1 MQYSNLA
8 MRMFCS
14 TYGRRC
20 LSATNRHRLRFSESV
35 SPTYRFLRAHG
46 KPQISGQYLAGFKS
60 SRVKAMAGADEDL
73 LTTLKA
79 RGLFD
84 NCTDESGLRDALQLP
99 IKIYCGFDPT
109 ADSLHLGNLLGIII
123 LSWFQRAGH
132 QPVILVGGAT
142 GSVGDPSGRSQERPL
157 LDEKTLSAN
166 VSAICD
172 SIESILKR
180 NGGHGDTTVLNN
192 YDWFK
197 DISLLGF
204 LRDTGK
210 FARLGTMLSKD
221 SVRKR
226 LESEDGLSFTEF
238 TYQLLQGY
246 DFHKL
251 NIDYNCIL
259 QMGGSDQ
266 WGNIICGIDLSRRL
280 AGKELYGLT
289 TPLLTTSSGQK
300 MGKTEDG
307 AIWLNFI
314 SDKDNYSTHP
324 RDFWNYWRD
333 KTENNDVGK
342 FLKLFT
348 DMPLNEI
355 DEIEKLENEDIEK
368 GKELLAT
375 KITELVHGKD
385 SDWKSKKTIIL
396 KKEDFE
402 NGYGLLS
409 LLSNDDLG
417 LAKSN
422 SEARRF
428 IQSKAVKLNG
438 ELIDDEKY
446 TLTLGSFKKSKEIEI
461 SLGKKKK
468 IIIGID

>member
-1 MQYSNLA
+1 MSNYK
-8 MRMFCS
+8 S
-14 TYGRRC
+14 D
-20 LSATNRHRLRFSESV
+20 
-35 SPTYRFLRAHG
+35 FLKHINERG
-46 KPQISGQYLAGFKS
+46 FIYQISDSDRLDQIFSK
-60 SRVKAMAGADEDL
+60 D
-73 LTTLKA
+73 
-79 RGLFD
+79 
-84 NCTDESGLRDALQLP
+84 
-99 IKIYCGFDPT
+99 KITAYIGFDCT
-109 ADSLHLGNLLGIII
+109 APNLHIGSLMQILL
-123 LSWFQRAGH
+123 LKKLQDYGH
-132 QPVILVGGAT
+132 TPIVLIGGAT
-142 GSVGDPSGRSQERPL
+142 SKIGDPSLKDKSRKMLSYEDINNNIKGIKKVFEKF
-157 LDEKTLSAN
+157 LDINKIKIIDNSEWLEK
-166 VSAICD
+166 
-172 SIESILKR
+172 
-180 NGGHGDTTVLNN
+180 LN
-192 YDWFK
+192 YID
-197 DISLLGF
+197 F
-204 LRDTGK
+204 LREIGSH
-210 FARLGTMLSKD
+210 FSVNRMLSFD
-221 SVRKR
+221 SVKLR
-226 LESEDGLSFTEF
+226 LEREQNLSFLEF
-238 TYQLLQGY
+238 NYMILQGY
-246 DFHKL
+246 DFYKL
-251 NIDYNCIL
+251 NIDYNCNL

-314 SDKDNYSTHP
+314 SDKDSYSTHP

-446 TLTLGSFKKSKEIEI
+446 TLTLGSFEKSKEIEI

-468 IIIGID
+468 IIIEID

>member
-1 MQYSNLA
+1 MSNYK
-8 MRMFCS
+8 S
-14 TYGRRC
+14 D
-20 LSATNRHRLRFSESV
+20 
-35 SPTYRFLRAHG
+35 FLKHINERG
-46 KPQISGQYLAGFKS
+46 FIYQISDSDRLDQIF
-60 SRVKAMAGADEDL
+60 
-73 LTTLKA
+73 LK
-79 RGLFD
+79 D
-84 NCTDESGLRDALQLP
+84 
-99 IKIYCGFDPT
+99 KITAYIGFDCT
-109 ADSLHLGNLLGIII
+109 APNLHIGSLMQILL
-123 LSWFQRAGH
+123 LKKLQDFGH
-132 QPVILVGGAT
+132 TPIVLIGGAT
-142 GSVGDPSGRSQERPL
+142 SKIGDPSLKDKSRKMLSYEDINNNIKGIKKVFEKF
-157 LDEKTLSAN
+157 LDINKIKIIDNSEWLEK
-166 VSAICD
+166 
-172 SIESILKR
+172 
-180 NGGHGDTTVLNN
+180 LN
-192 YDWFK
+192 YID
-197 DISLLGF
+197 F
-204 LRDTGK
+204 LREIGSH
-210 FARLGTMLSKD
+210 FSVNRMLSFD
-221 SVRKR
+221 SVKLR
-226 LESEDGLSFTEF
+226 LEREQNLSFLEF
-238 TYQLLQGY
+238 NYMILQGY
-246 DFHKL
+246 DFYKL
-251 NIDYNCIL
+251 NIDYNCNL

-314 SDKDNYSTHP
+314 SDKDSHSTHP

-396 KKEDFE
+396 KKEYFE

-446 TLTLGSFKKSKEIEI
+446 TLTLASFKKSKEIEI